1 MRQLL
6 RILGWLLYIIAQLLG
21 FFFSLSWLLSW
32 MDPFMIMLLLVFV
45 GPIFA
50 FIEPFLFLFK
60 GDFEVFTVAYLIP
73 AALSLIAIGMIV
85 IGNRESEFNSYYY
98 PEEFNPWFYRT
109 YHNKQKESYE
119 DNDYDEDD
127 IEEDIEEYED
137 IEEDNDNNDDN
148 DTEFYY

>member
-1 MRQLL
+1 
-6 RILGWLLYIIAQLLG
+6 
-21 FFFSLSWLLSW
+21 
-32 MDPFMIMLLLVFV
+32 MIMLLLVFL

-98 PEEFNPWFYRT
+98 LEEFNPWFYRT

-127 IEEDIEEYED
+127 IEED
-137 IEEDNDNNDDN
+137 NDNNDDN